1 MSDLTERLWYAS
13 ERVSPSD
20 ITMGPPPRGSL
31 KWVEIQCAEAAK
43 LIDAIDALHVP
54 SRFDLAERC
63 EGCELP
69 WPCRTH
75 LLIYPRPSLE
85 TLLAGTEF
93 EGWLDP
99 AKGEEAND
107 G

>member
-43 LIDAIDALHVP
+43 LIDAIDALH
-54 SRFDLAERC
+54 ERHMVTLTGPGSKEAPYC
-63 EGCELP
+63 TCGDP
-69 WPCRTH
+69 WPCQTH
-75 LLIYPRPSLE
+75 LLIHPEDS
-85 TLLAGTEF
+85 
-93 EGWLDP
+93 
-99 AKGEEAND
+99 EAVA
-107 G
+107 